1 MPHETDKILSLIE
14 KSLIELENYP
24 TKEGLW
30 RQLRSRMSRS
40 DFEAAISKMVAEKK
54 IIFVGSAIIYI
65 DVNNPLLESLI
76 NNSVPV

>member
-1 MPHETDKILSLIE
+1 
-14 KSLIELENYP
+14 
-24 TKEGLW
+24 
-30 RQLRSRMSRS
+30 MSRS

-54 IIFVGSAIIYI
+54 IMFVGSAIIYI